1 MSEQILDGDAA
12 MAYGALA
19 AGVKLVASYP
29 GSPSSGTVE
38 FLISRAEDHGLY
50 IEWSSNEKVAMEL
63 AIGASI
69 AGRRALVCVKSVGM
83 NAMLDP
89 LMVLNL
95 TPVHG
100 GLVILLGDDPGGYG
114 SQNDQD
120 TRSLA
125 PLLEVPWLE
134 PAGPAEGLA
143 MMRAAFDASEQLHL
157 PLILRETRSFA
168 QQLETVDVPE
178 GPYRQPDL
186 GLARERW
193 RFVPAPRNVLEKHRA
208 LHERL
213 ASAVRGS
220 RACHSTAWV
229 GVDHGESLPPG
240 SRTASC
246 LMSLARASTQVC
258 GSSSWPPS
266 TRCRRNSP
274 RGSSRVAAR
283 SWSSRRTSRSWR
295 SGSRRS
301 PTNAGFQPGSLASR
315 PATYDVR
322 GNCSAGRSSGLW
334 PLRAGLAP
342 AREYTAEHEAGERP
356 RRENHCCGVPIP
368 RDPRRAGRGRRRGR

>member
-186 GLARERW
+186 GLARSDGGSCLPRGTCW
-193 RFVPAPRNVLEKHRA
+193 RSTGPYT
-208 LHERL
+208 
-213 ASAVRGS
+213 SGS
-220 RACHSTAWV
+220 RALGAWV
-229 GVDHGESLPPG
+229 EGLPF
-240 SRTASC
+240 
-246 LMSLARASTQVC
+246 
-258 GSSSWPPS
+258 
-266 TRCRRNSP
+266 N
-274 RGSSRVAAR
+274 RVGG
-283 SWSSRRTSRSWR
+283 
-295 SGSRRS
+295 SGSRGIVA
-301 PTNAGFQPGSLASR
+301 AGFAYRKLLDVLGESEHAGLRLLKLAALPAAGGIRSR
-315 PATYDVR
+315 FLAGCGEVLVLEENEPFLEERLKALAHERGLPARILGKSTGHIR
-322 GNCSAGRSSGLW
+322 REGELFRWQIQRALGA
-334 PLRAGLAP
+334 LRAG
-342 AREYTAEHEAGERP
+342 
-356 RRENHCCGVPIP
+356 HCPG
-368 RDPRRAGRGRRRGR
+368 A